1 LLLATAHA
9 SHMEDLWK
17 RPLYHKLMKSGVFRR
32 AVILRPDKSYTME
45 EVEQ

>member
-1 LLLATAHA
+1 
-9 SHMEDLWK
+9 
-17 RPLYHKLMKSGVFRR
+17 MKSGVFRR